1 MTKSFASE
9 FPFTGSGINGRK
21 PVANRDQQKFEN
33 LGPIRTDRS
42 SILAVY
48 GSPDWDKGGSL
59 FVAENVAT
67 LVDKIIDG
75 RPEISFRSS
84 VNVLMRVFRTVQMW
98 IFVYHP
104 VRVTL
109 P

>member
-9 FPFTGSGINGRK
+9 FPFTGSGING
-21 PVANRDQQKFEN
+21 PIPIANRYRQNFEIF
-33 LGPIRTDRS
+33 GPNRIDRS
-42 SILAVY
+42 SVLAVY

-75 RPEISFRSS
+75 RPEISFGSS
-84 VNVLMRVFRTVQMW
+84 VNFLIRVFRTIQML
-98 IFVYHP
+98 IFLYHP
-104 VRVTL
+104 VHVTL

>member
-9 FPFTGSGINGRK
+9 FPLTGSGINEPK
-21 PVANRDQQKFEN
+21 PVANRGQQNSEN
-33 LGPIRTDRS
+33 LGPIRVDQPS
-42 SILAVY
+42 VLAVY

-84 VNVLMRVFRTVQMW
+84 VNFLIRVFRKFKCESFYTVRS
-98 IFVYHP
+98 V
-104 VRVTL
+104 
-109 P
+109 